1 MKIEKLKTDNLSVLT
16 ELFDYNDVE
25 DMISRCTYEIQNGIR
40 DIFVLYDNGI
50 LVGELHAKYESD
62 DENYAVRGKRA
73 YLFAFR
79 VREGLQNKGY
89 GTYLL
94 GEVIA
99 ALKGEGY
106 SEFTVGVE
114 DDNPRALHMYRNA
127 GFNEFVLRAKEEYQG
142 DAYEYNLYL
151 KR

>member
-25 DMISRCTYEIQNGIR
+25 DMISRCTNEIQNGIR

-62 DENYAVRGKRA
+62 DENYAVRGRRA
-73 YLFAFR
+73 YMFAFR
-79 VREGLQNKGY
+79 IRKEYQNKGY

-94 GEVIA
+94 GEV
-99 ALKGEGY
+99 LSELERDGY

-114 DDNPRALHMYRNA
+114 DDNPRALHIYQTM
-127 GFNEFVLRAKEEYQG
+127 GFNELVLRAHEEYQG
-142 DAYEYNLYL
+142 DEYEYNLYL
-151 KR
+151 QR